1 MFLGVVD
8 RCYSHCMYSVCVNK
22 LALSGNDDKRVM
34 MEDGF
39 GTYAYEHWR
48 VL

>member
-8 RCYSHCMYSVCVNK
+8 SCDDHNIYSVCVNK
-22 LALSGNDDKRVM
+22 LALSGNDKRVM

-39 GTYAYEHWR
+39 GTYAYGHWR